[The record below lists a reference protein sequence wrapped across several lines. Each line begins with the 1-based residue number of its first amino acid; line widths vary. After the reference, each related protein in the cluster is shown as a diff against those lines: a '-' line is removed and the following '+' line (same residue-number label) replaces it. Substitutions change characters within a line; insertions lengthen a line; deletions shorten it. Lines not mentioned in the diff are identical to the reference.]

1 MKKSIIINPLL
12 ENEDPTD
19 YHLMIEKI
27 ICDGYFDV
35 LEIWDTLDKKVL
47 DIFAKYSK
55 YIEFDVSLSP
65 LMSSNHLSL
74 NSDIHEITEK
84 SMQYVFNRLKL
95 LAELGVRHISISSPN
110 VCTNI
115 NRAEQI
121 YNFNSVLKNICVY
134 AKTYNI
140 SVCFEGFDISV
151 DKKRLLGVT
160 SELYDFFE
168 LLQNECPNL
177 FLTWDLA
184 HICLEGTDYLDS
196 LNKLN
201 KYIGRIHISNYSL
214 DKEKWFYGDKHLPFG
229 KFGCISNEDIQNV
242 INYAK
247 RLSNISVAF
256 EVASHKKI
264 KGIDSFKHTYSY
276 LSALTQLYLY

>member
-12 ENEDPTD
+12 EIENHTD

-27 ICDGYFDV
+27 IYDGCFDV
-35 LEIWDTLDKKVL
+35 LEIWDTCDKKVL
-47 DIFAKYSK
+47 DLFAKYSK

-65 LMSSNHLSL
+65 LMSINSLSL
-74 NSDIHEITEK
+74 NSDVYDITVK
-84 SMQYVFNRLKL
+84 SMQHVFVRLQL

-110 VCTNI
+110 VCSNI
-115 NRAEQI
+115 NRAKQI
-121 YNFNSVLKNICVY
+121 DNFNSVLKSICAY
-134 AKTYNI
+134 AKTLNI

-160 SELYDFFE
+160 SELYDFLE
-168 LLQNECPNL
+168 QLRIECPNL
-177 FLTWDLA
+177 LLTWDLA

-201 KYIGRIHISNYSL
+201 KFIGRIHISNYSL

-229 KFGCISNEDIQNV
+229 EFGCISNEDIRNV
-242 INYAK
+242 IDYAK
-247 RLSNISVAF
+247 GLSNISVAF
-256 EVASHKKI
+256 EVASHKRI
-264 KGIDSFKHTYSY
+264 KGIDSFEHTYSY
-276 LSALTQLYLY
+276 LCNLTKLYLY